1 MIHNLFPT
9 PVAFYELDSP
19 VTEAELA
26 FVKGLETR
34 PNNGNTTSVDNYL
47 FDDNRELDRLR
58 DFALAKVK
66 EYFQEV
72 YAPKRKVEPYI
83 TQSWAN
89 YTDKGQYHHKHE
101 HPNSFISGV
110 LYLSADPKLDKIY
123 FYKNGYQ
130 QIKVPT
136 ENWNCWNSDSWWFD
150 VETNK
155 LVLFPSHLTHMVETV
170 QSDTTRIS
178 IAFNT
183 FLKGT
188 IGDEKE
194 LTELWI

>member
-9 PVAFYELDSP
+9 PIGFYELDSP
-19 VTEAELA
+19 ITEDELA
-26 FVKGLETR
+26 FVKGLEKR
-34 PNNGNTTSVDNYL
+34 PNSGNLTSEDNYL
-47 FDDNRELDRLR
+47 FTEGNELDRLHE
-58 DFALAKVK
+58 FALAKVK

-72 YAPKRKVEPYI
+72 YAPKFEVQPYI

-89 YTDKGQYHHKHE
+89 YTDKGQFHHKHE

-136 ENWNCWNSDSWWFD
+136 ENWNHWNSESWWFE
-150 VETNK
+150 VATNK
-155 LVLFPSHLTHMVETV
+155 LILFPSSLTHMVETV
-170 QSDTTRIS
+170 QSDETRIS
-178 IAFNT
+178 ISFNT
-183 FLKGT
+183 FLEGT
-188 IGDEKE
+188 IGDAKQ